1 MPDIIVDSRC
11 LDGRDAVRTT
21 SREFRTLDV
30 GLVGDVVGS
39 GRIDWLVAS
48 FRGNRVSMQTMK
60 AMVIDGFGGPDQLRP
75 LTMPVPVVADGEV
88 LVRLEVVG
96 VGEWDPFEREGGYAE
111 MLGTTPEFPYV
122 LGSEGA
128 GEVAAAGRGVERLV
142 VGDLVYAVGFLNPR
156 GGFYAEQV
164 VIAEDLVSRVPDG
177 LTAAEAGAW
186 VALEP
191 QRCAGS
197 MTSCT
202 SSRGRRCWC
211 SGPAAGSVISLCNL
225 LAGWAGEFWPWRQAT
240 MASSWPAGSM
250 PTRWSTD
257 DATTCR
263 RRRNGSLAGASMQ
276 RC

>member
-1 MPDIIVDSRC
+1 MGSAAQTSFDRTPCRCRLSPTVRCWCGWRLSAWVSGIRSNARAATPRCSARRPSSRTC
-11 LDGRDAVRTT
+11 SDLRAPAR
-21 SREFRTLDV
+21 SRRSVEA
-30 GLVGDVVGS
+30 S
-39 GRIDWLVAS
+39 SDWWWV
-48 FRGNRVSMQTMK
+48 T
-60 AMVIDGFGGPDQLRP
+60 
-75 LTMPVPVVADGEV
+75 
-88 LVRLEVVG
+88 
-96 VGEWDPFEREGGYAE
+96 
-111 MLGTTPEFPYV
+111 
-122 LGSEGA
+122 
-128 GEVAAAGRGVERLV
+128 
-142 VGDLVYAVGFLNPR
+142 LVYAVGFLNPR

-197 MTSCT
+197 MTSCA

-211 SGPAAGSVISLCNL
+211 SGPAAGSVISLCNS

-263 RRRNGSLAGASMQ
+263 RRRDGSLQGASMQ